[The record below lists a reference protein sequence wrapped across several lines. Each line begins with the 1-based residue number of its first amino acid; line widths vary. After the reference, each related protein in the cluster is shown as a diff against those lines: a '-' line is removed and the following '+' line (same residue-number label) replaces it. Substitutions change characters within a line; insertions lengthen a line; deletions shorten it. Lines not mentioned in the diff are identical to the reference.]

1 MLPIQNGVAFV
12 ACVISVANVFCQHYL
27 CSLYCLYCLCLNQY
41 CLCCVVCSC
50 VAYVSINIACVTDS
64 LNPPI
69 GKSNAV
75 AASRHSG
82 VRPKGRNVIIIMS

>member
-1 MLPIQNGVAFV
+1 MPVWPLWPVLPTHVLIDIAFMVYVAYVLINV
-12 ACVISVANVFCQHYL
+12 ACVA
-27 CSLYCLYCLCLNQY
+27 
-41 CLCCVVCSC
+41 
-50 VAYVSINIACVTDS
+50 DS
-64 LNPPI
+64 LNPAI

>member
-1 MLPIQNGVAFV
+1 MFG
-12 ACVISVANVFCQHYL
+12 
-27 CSLYCLYCLCLNQY
+27 LYCL
-41 CLCCVVCSC
+41 CSC
-50 VAYVSINIACVTDS
+50 VAYVSINIACVADS

-82 VRPKGRNVIIIMS
+82 VRPKGRNDHLEQIVIVGDMMYLDSALV